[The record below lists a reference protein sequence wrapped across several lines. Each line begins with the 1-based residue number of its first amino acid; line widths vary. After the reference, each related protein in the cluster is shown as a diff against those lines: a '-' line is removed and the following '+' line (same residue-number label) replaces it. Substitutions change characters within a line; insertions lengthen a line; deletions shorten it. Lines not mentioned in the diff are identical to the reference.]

1 MKSKNVSQKI
11 ICLNRKASFNYY
23 FKELYE
29 AGIVLK
35 GSEINTAK
43 QILATEVTTLAHG
56 RDRAKNAEETSKTV
70 FADGSSAKGLPTE
83 YFSESELINGV
94 TGAQLFTK
102 SGLSSSGKDAKRLIS
117 DGGARIDGI
126 ALNDNSKLFYIDDII
141 NGLKLSAGKKR
152 HALIKIKK

>member
-1 MKSKNVSQKI
+1 M
-11 ICLNRKASFNYY
+11 
-23 FKELYE
+23 
-29 AGIVLK
+29 
-35 GSEINTAK
+35 
-43 QILATEVTTLAHG
+43 AHG

-70 FADGSSAKGLPTE
+70 FADGSLAKGLPTE

-126 ALNDNSKLFYIDDII
+126 VLNDTSKLFYIDDII